1 MARINGLLLLI
12 GTTYAA
18 TDPVNALLTH
28 ARASPTWITSIA
40 DTYALERRVDAVE
53 ATAWPRDVN
62 AVEAMGAGAWPRDA
76 EDAAPDHDE
85 ATLDLLCG
93 RWELLA
99 TTQARGAGLLRAM
112 RRDPTLGRVDV
123 FQDIR
128 RDDDALRLDNV
139 ITVRRDDNGWRS
151 AWTLLSPGTRSS
163 LVLRHAATVDGLRV
177 RAALDGVE
185 VDGTRVGE
193 APQTIAALPLPGIA
207 SEAGVF
213 DNTYVD
219 GALRIARSSGDVLR
233 VFGRIS

>member
-1 MARINGLLLLI
+1 LLLAR
-12 GTTYAA
+12 TAHA
-18 TDPVNALLTH
+18 TDPVRTLLAH
-28 ARASPTWITSIA
+28 ARAAPTWVTSVA

-53 ATAWPRDVN
+53 AMACPRDV
-62 AVEAMGAGAWPRDA
+62 
-76 EDAAPDHDE
+76 
-85 ATLDLLCG
+85 DLLCG

-128 RDDDALRLDNV
+128 RGDKGLRLDNV
-139 ITVRRDDNGWRS
+139 ITVSRDDEGWRS
-151 AWTLLSPGTRSS
+151 AWTLLAPKTRSS
-163 LVLRHAATVDGLRV
+163 LVLRHAATVEGMRV
-177 RAALDGVE
+177 RARLEGIE

-213 DNTYVD
+213 DTTFVD

>member
-1 MARINGLLLLI
+1 MRQPTSQFGILLLVW
-12 GTTYAA
+12 TDA
-18 TDPVNALLTH
+18 TDPVRTLLTH
-28 ARASPTWITSIA
+28 ARAAPTWITSIA

-53 ATAWPRDVN
+53 AMAWPRDV
-62 AVEAMGAGAWPRDA
+62 
-76 EDAAPDHDE
+76 
-85 ATLDLLCG
+85 DLLCG

-163 LVLRHAATVDGLRV
+163 LVLRHAATVEGMRV
-177 RAALDGVE
+177 QARLDGIE

-193 APQTIAALPLPGIA
+193 APQTIAALPLPGITG
-207 SEAGVF
+207 EAGVF
-213 DNTYVD
+213 DTSYVD

-233 VFGRIS
+233 VFERIS

>member
-1 MARINGLLLLI
+1 MRRPTCQFGILLLVWSSH
-12 GTTYAA
+12 A
-18 TDPVNALLTH
+18 TDPVRTLLTH
-28 ARASPTWITSIA
+28 ARAAPTWVTSVA

-53 ATAWPRDVN
+53 AM
-62 AVEAMGAGAWPRDA
+62 EWPRDA
-76 EDAAPDHDE
+76 
-85 ATLDLLCG
+85 DLLCG

-128 RDDDALRLDNV
+128 RNGDWRLDNI
-139 ITVRRDDNGWRS
+139 ITISRDDDGWRS
-151 AWTLLSPGTRSS
+151 AWTLLAPKTRSS
-163 LVLRHAATVDGLRV
+163 LVLRHAATVEGMRV
-177 RAALDGVE
+177 RASLEGIE

-207 SEAGVF
+207 GEAGAF

-233 VFGRIS
+233 VFERIS

>member
-1 MARINGLLLLI
+1 MTRQIGLLLLL

-18 TDPVNALLTH
+18 TDPVNTLLTH
-28 ARASPTWITSIA
+28 ARAAPTWITSIA

-53 ATAWPRDVN
+53 AMAWQC
-62 AVEAMGAGAWPRDA
+62 DA
-76 EDAAPDHDE
+76 
-85 ATLDLLCG
+85 DLLCD

-123 FQDIR
+123 YQDIR
-128 RDDDALRLDNV
+128 RGRLDNI
-139 ITVRRDDNGWRS
+139 ITISRDDDGWRS
-151 AWTLLSPGTRSS
+151 AWTLLAPNTRSS
-163 LVLRHAATVDGLRV
+163 LVLRHTATLEGMRV
-177 RAALDGVE
+177 RATLDGIE

-207 SEAGVF
+207 GEAGAF

-233 VFGRIS
+233 VFERIS

>member
-1 MARINGLLLLI
+1 MRRPTCQFGILLL
-12 GTTYAA
+12 ACAHA
-18 TDPVNALLTH
+18 TDPVRTLLTH
-28 ARASPTWITSIA
+28 ARAAPTWVTSVA

-53 ATAWPRDVN
+53 AMAWS
-62 AVEAMGAGAWPRDA
+62 RDA
-76 EDAAPDHDE
+76 
-85 ATLDLLCG
+85 DLLCG

-128 RDDDALRLDNV
+128 RDNDALRLDNV
-139 ITVRRDDNGWRS
+139 ITIRRDNDGWRS
-151 AWTLLSPGTRSS
+151 AWTLLAPKTRSS
-163 LVLRHAATVDGLRV
+163 LVLRHAATVEGMRV
-177 RAALDGVE
+177 RASLEGIE

-213 DNTYVD
+213 DTTYVD
-219 GALRIARSSGDVLR
+219 GALRIARSSDALR
-233 VFGRIS
+233 VFERVS

>member
-1 MARINGLLLLI
+1 MLAHCCCRLSRLRFSRMARINGILLLV
-12 GTTYAA
+12 GTTHAA

-28 ARASPTWITSIA
+28 ARAAPTWITSIA

-53 ATAWPRDVN
+53 AMAWS
-62 AVEAMGAGAWPRDA
+62 RDA
-76 EDAAPDHDE
+76 
-85 ATLDLLCG
+85 DLLCG

-112 RRDPTLGRVDV
+112 RRDPALGRVDV

-128 RDDDALRLDNV
+128 RGDKGLCLDNV
-139 ITVRRDDNGWRS
+139 ITVSRDDDGWRS
-151 AWTLLSPGTRSS
+151 AWTLLAPKTKSS
-163 LVLRHAATVDGLRV
+163 LVLKHAATVEGMRV
-177 RAALDGVE
+177 RASLEGIE

-213 DNTYVD
+213 DTTYVD

-233 VFGRIS
+233 VFERVS

>member
-1 MARINGLLLLI
+1 MLLAR
-12 GTTYAA
+12 TAHA
-18 TDPVNALLTH
+18 TDPVRTLLAH
-28 ARASPTWITSIA
+28 ARAAPTWVTSVA

-53 ATAWPRDVN
+53 AMECQRDV
-62 AVEAMGAGAWPRDA
+62 
-76 EDAAPDHDE
+76 
-85 ATLDLLCG
+85 DLLCG

-112 RRDPTLGRVDV
+112 RRYPTLGRVDV
-123 FQDIR
+123 YQDIR
-128 RDDDALRLDNV
+128 RENSELRLDNV
-139 ITVRRDDNGWRS
+139 ITIRRDDDGWRS
-151 AWTLLSPGTRSS
+151 AWTLLAPKTRSS
-163 LVLRHAATVDGLRV
+163 LVLKHAATVEGMRV

-193 APQTIAALPLPGIA
+193 APQTIAALPLPGITG
-207 SEAGVF
+207 EAGVF